1 MMNRTLSIVSCFL
14 IVLLAACGG
23 SNNGTDVVL
32 DDSTSVMDT
41 PRDDSTTEVRI
52 KRTQLIFHTIP
63 SPLETANMFLKAG
76 MTYDPALLNPIDNV
90 SNYSTSAQQALNLG
104 VYGADLSCASIF
116 DQTQE
121 SMFYLNCSK
130 KLADKL
136 GVSSAFDEKTMER
149 FERNINNRD
158 SLMNLIN
165 DSYWKTDAYFQEG
178 ERENMS
184 ALIISG
190 GWIEGLYLGTQMMES
205 QGINDNIASK
215 IAEQKYSYENLLDL
229 LHTFNNDL
237 DIDAVKSDLL
247 KLEDIFE
254 RIKVIEGKTDIIENE
269 DGSTTI
275 GGGATLSYTNDDIK
289 EIATVVK
296 ELRTKITG

>member
-1 MMNRTLSIVSCFL
+1 MNYLNKVL
-14 IVLLAACGG
+14 VLLLAMVIIACGDDQTPD
-23 SNNGTDVVL
+23 SNVV
-32 DDSTSVMDT
+32 DIDSTEMADT
-41 PRDDSTTEVRI
+41 PKNDSTTKARI

-63 SPLETANMFLKAG
+63 SPLETSNMFLKAG
-76 MTYDPALLNPIDNV
+76 MNYDPALLNPVENV
-90 SNYSTSAQQALNLG
+90 SNYSTSTSQALNLG

-136 GVSSAFDEKTMER
+136 GVSSAFDERTMER

-165 DSYWKTDAYFQEG
+165 DSYWRTDAYFQEG

-184 ALIISG
+184 ALIIAG
-190 GWIEGLYLGTQMMES
+190 GWIEGLYLGTQMMET
-205 QGINDNIASK
+205 QGINDNIARK

-229 LHTFNNDL
+229 LETFSD
-237 DIDAVKSDLL
+237 DPEVVKIKEGLL
-247 KLEDIFE
+247 KLKPVFDS
-254 RIKVIEGKTDIIENE
+254 IKVVEGSTSVTKNE

-275 GGGATLSYTNDDIK
+275 GGGATLKYTNEDIK
-289 EIATVVK
+289 KISAITK
-296 ELRTKITG
+296 ELRTKIVS